1 MFGLYKVHKFNSSTR
16 DAPTFRSILSATY
29 LNILILKK
37 FLYQF
42 LKDTPLTSLL
52 YVNHFNFVMKCENKI
67 RLYTWNSLT
76 CSYFLSNISLDET
89 IDICVNRVLQH
100 KKIKRMLKRNV
111 QQFLTLTLKYS
122 YFAFN
127 NMYYKQ
133 ILGVIMDSPLGP
145 TFANLFWPFM

>member
-1 MFGLYKVHKFNSSTR
+1 MRKQDS
-16 DAPTFRSILSATY
+16 
-29 LNILILKK
+29 
-37 FLYQF
+37 
-42 LKDTPLTSLL
+42 PLHMAFFDIQLL
-52 YVNHFNFVMKCENKI
+52 F
-67 RLYTWNSLT
+67 
-76 CSYFLSNISLDET
+76 SNIPLDET
-89 IDICVNRVLQH
+89 IDICVNRVFQH

>member
-1 MFGLYKVHKFNSSTR
+1 MRKQDS
-16 DAPTFRSILSATY
+16 
-29 LNILILKK
+29 
-37 FLYQF
+37 
-42 LKDTPLTSLL
+42 PLHMAFFDIQLL
-52 YVNHFNFVMKCENKI
+52 F
-67 RLYTWNSLT
+67 
-76 CSYFLSNISLDET
+76 SNIPLDET
-89 IDICVNRVLQH
+89 IDICVNRVFQH

-127 NMYYKQ
+127 NMNYKQ